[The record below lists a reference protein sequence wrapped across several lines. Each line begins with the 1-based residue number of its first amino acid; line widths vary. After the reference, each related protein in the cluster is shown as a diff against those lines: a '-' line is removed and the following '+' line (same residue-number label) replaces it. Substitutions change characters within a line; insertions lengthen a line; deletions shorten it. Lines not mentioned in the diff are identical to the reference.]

1 MINVTI
7 IIIYPSKNNKTYYEM
22 TATDKRTLISE
33 SVTTIWIG
41 VHPVGEEPD
50 QHVVR
55 MTPRVSRTTTVRVT
69 PEVSRMT
76 TVCEVPTKSKSG
88 LCSQDEV
95 LAPSDVWPDRHPGL
109 PHSPSNKPPRSKEV
123 QFDEVV
129 TGLLG
134 LPGPINPTCGQ
145 YKSKLT
151 IRAKTTQSLIDTSRG
166 YHHGTSE

>member
-1 MINVTI
+1 MINITI
-7 IIIYPSKNNKTYYEM
+7 IIIYPFKNNKTYYEM
-22 TATDKRTLISE
+22 TAIDKRTLISE
-33 SVTTIWIG
+33 SVTMIWIG

-50 QHVVR
+50 QHIVR
-55 MTPRVSRTTTVRVT
+55 VIPRVSRTTTVRVT

-88 LCSQDEV
+88 PCSQDEV
-95 LAPSDVWPDRHPGL
+95 LALSDARPGRHPGL
-109 PHSPSNKPPRSKEV
+109 HHSPSNKPPWSKEV

-134 LPGPINPTCGQ
+134 LPGHINPTCGQ
-145 YKSKLT
+145 YKPKLA
-151 IRAKTTQSLIDTSRG
+151 IRAKTTQPLIDTGRG